1 MRHASLCGML
11 GGDSNKGCM
20 PREGESAVVR
30 QGRSIALVAFLIGCV
45 VLLMV
50 VGCAGTSSD
59 ASKEQQGHTEATTK
73 QDQPRSPEATDSEE
87 ARCEGTQPVE
97 RPTYQEGWLTND
109 VPGCPKG
116 GLLSGTDSNDML
128 DGLEGDDQIRG
139 LGAKDQLLG
148 GNGSD
153 FIYGGP
159 GDDLPLNGR
168 DGDDVIH
175 GGPGDDLE
183 VLGDGG
189 DDVLYGGYGDDELQG
204 VWGKDV
210 LYGGDGNDLLDGAS
224 NDDGERDELY
234 FGKGKDHYSAK
245 KIDYVDS
252 SCEVKKPPLPTM

>member
-1 MRHASLCGML
+1 M
-11 GGDSNKGCM
+11 
-20 PREGESAVVR
+20 VR
-30 QGRSIALVAFLIGCV
+30 QGHLIAMVVTFLLGCA
-45 VLLMV
+45 VLLLV
-50 VGCAGTSSD
+50 VGCARTRSE
-59 ASKEQQGHTEATTK
+59 APQEKQQGYTEATNK
-73 QDQPRSPEATDSEE
+73 EQGRSPEATESEE
-87 ARCEGTQPVE
+87 ARCEGTRTFE
-97 RPTYQEGWLTND
+97 RPYEPHEEDWLTND

-116 GLLSGTDSNDML
+116 GLLSGTDSNDKL
-128 DGLEGDDQIRG
+128 DGLDGDDEIRG

-189 DDVLYGGYGDDELQG
+189 DGDDELQG
-204 VWGKDV
+204 VLGKDI

-234 FGKGKDHYSAK
+234 CGKGKDHYSAK

-252 SCEVKKPPLPTM
+252 SCEVKRPPLPTM

>member
-1 MRHASLCGML
+1 MVRQAHFI
-11 GGDSNKGCM
+11 
-20 PREGESAVVR
+20 AVV
-30 QGRSIALVAFLIGCV
+30 GPLLIGCAF
-45 VLLMV
+45 LLLA
-50 VGCAGTSSD
+50 VGCSGTRSE
-59 ASKEQQGHTEATTK
+59 APQEGQEHTEATNK
-73 QDQPRSPEATDSEE
+73 EQIRSPQATDSEE

-116 GLLSGTDSNDML
+116 GLLSGTASNDML

-175 GGPGDDLE
+175 GGPGDDSE

-189 DDVLYGGYGDDELQG
+189 EDVIYGGVGDDELQG

-224 NDDGERDELY
+224 NEDGERDELY
-234 FGKGKDHYSAK
+234 CGKGKDKYLADK
-245 KIDYVDS
+245 NDYVDS
-252 SCEVKKPPLPTM
+252 SCEVKRGPLPTM

>member
-73 QDQPRSPEATDSEE
+73 QDQPRSPEATESEE

-97 RPTYQEGWLTND
+97 QPTYQEGWLTND

-116 GLLSGTDSNDML
+116 GLLSGTASNDML

-139 LGAKDQLLG
+139 LGAKDQLLAG
-148 GNGSD
+148 KGSD
-153 FIYGGP
+153 VIY
-159 GDDLPLNGR
+159 
-168 DGDDVIH
+168 

-183 VLGDGG
+183 VLGAGG
-189 DDVLYGGYGDDELQG
+189 EDVLYGGDGDDVLSG
-204 VWGKDV
+204 DWGKDV
-210 LYGGDGNDLLDGAS
+210 IYGGDGNDLLDGAS
-224 NDDGERDELY
+224 NEDGERDELY
-234 FGKGKDHYSAK
+234 CGKGKDKYLADK
-245 KIDYVDS
+245 NDYVDS
-252 SCEVKKPPLPTM
+252 SCEVKRGPLPTM

>member
-1 MRHASLCGML
+1 M
-11 GGDSNKGCM
+11 
-20 PREGESAVVR
+20 VR
-30 QGRSIALVAFLIGCV
+30 QGRLIAVVGTFLIGCAF
-45 VLLMV
+45 LLLA
-50 VGCAGTSSD
+50 VGCSGTRSE
-59 ASKEQQGHTEATTK
+59 APQEGQEHTEATNK
-73 QDQPRSPEATDSEE
+73 EQIRSPQATDSEE
-87 ARCEGTQPVE
+87 ARCEGTQTFE
-97 RPTYQEGWLTND
+97 RPYEPHEEDWLTND
-109 VPGCPKG
+109 VPGCPNG
-116 GLLSGTDSNDML
+116 GLLSGTDSNDKL

-159 GDDLPLNGR
+159 RDDLPLNGR

-175 GGPGDDLE
+175 GGPGDDSE

-189 DDVLYGGYGDDELQG
+189 DDVLYGGVGDDELQG

-234 FGKGKDHYSAK
+234 CGKGKDHYSAK

-252 SCEVKKPPLPTM
+252 SCEVKRPPLPTM

>member
-1 MRHASLCGML
+1 MVRQAHFI
-11 GGDSNKGCM
+11 
-20 PREGESAVVR
+20 AVV
-30 QGRSIALVAFLIGCV
+30 GPLLIGCAF
-45 VLLMV
+45 LLLA
-50 VGCAGTSSD
+50 VGCSGTRSE
-59 ASKEQQGHTEATTK
+59 APQEGQEHTEATNK
-73 QDQPRSPEATDSEE
+73 EQIRSPQATDSEE
-87 ARCEGTQPVE
+87 ARCEGTQTFE
-97 RPTYQEGWLTND
+97 RPYEPHEEDWLTND
-109 VPGCPKG
+109 VPGCPNG
-116 GLLSGTDSNDML
+116 GLLSGTDSNDKL

-175 GGPGDDLE
+175 GGPGDDSE

-189 DDVLYGGYGDDELQG
+189 DDVLYGGVGDDELQG

-224 NDDGERDELY
+224 NEPNGERDELY
-234 FGKGKDHYSAK
+234 CGKGKDHYSAK

-252 SCEVKKPPLPTM
+252 SCEVKRPPLPTM

>member
-1 MRHASLCGML
+1 MVRQAHFI
-11 GGDSNKGCM
+11 
-20 PREGESAVVR
+20 AVV
-30 QGRSIALVAFLIGCV
+30 GPLLIGCAF
-45 VLLMV
+45 LLLA
-50 VGCAGTSSD
+50 VGCSGTRSE
-59 ASKEQQGHTEATTK
+59 APQEGQEHTEATNK
-73 QDQPRSPEATDSEE
+73 EQIRSPQATDSEE
-87 ARCEGTQPVE
+87 ARCEGTQTFE
-97 RPTYQEGWLTND
+97 RPYEPHEEDWLTND
-109 VPGCPKG
+109 VPGCPNG
-116 GLLSGTDSNDML
+116 GLLSGTDSNDKL

-189 DDVLYGGYGDDELQG
+189 EDVIYGGDGDDELQG

-234 FGKGKDHYSAK
+234 CGKGKDHYSAK

-252 SCEVKKPPLPTM
+252 SCEVKRPPLPTM